1 MSIVDGQWRSSH
13 IVSIRT
19 NRVLKKH
26 MSCYRKAT
34 VVMSRMD
41 ALDCP
46 HGFTIYVHVH
56 IYIFRYIYVYI
67 YIYTICIDVY
77 IPSGYYQFTNG
88 LMVTHALTHMMSVYT
103 LLVPMSKRR
112 LNKSSKEHNKTV

>member
-1 MSIVDGQWRSSH
+1 MASLYMYMYIY
-13 IVSIRT
+13 T
-19 NRVLKKH
+19 
-26 MSCYRKAT
+26 Y
-34 VVMSRMD
+34 
-41 ALDCP
+41 LD
-46 HGFTIYVHVH
+46 I
-56 IYIFRYIYVYI
+56 YIYVYI